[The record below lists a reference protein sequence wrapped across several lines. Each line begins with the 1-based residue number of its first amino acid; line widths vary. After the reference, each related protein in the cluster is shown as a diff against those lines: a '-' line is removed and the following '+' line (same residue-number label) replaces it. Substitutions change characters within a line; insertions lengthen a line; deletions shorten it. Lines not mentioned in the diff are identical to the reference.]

1 MPEFRRYLLLR
12 ISRIFFFVIC
22 IMERINITASGKQ
35 LSKLRNGHRVRVKP
49 AMKGEGIGVI
59 VSPETYNALTKTFRK
74 GKGAELAL
82 SPPEI
87 MANKEVAPE
96 MEGQGIFGPA
106 VDRWLEKKGLKKAMY
121 KIGDQ
126 LKPAAKTA
134 LIGALT
140 AGGASLAASNP
151 ALVPY
156 IPGGVASLSALGLD
170 YLDNPDS
177 YFQSNAGGTR
187 ARKARSMVGRVAQD
201 RALEELNSRLGT
213 DMGALDRNAIAQAVA
228 DKAEAKVAYD
238 RFGFPVRGS
247 GLYAGSGLYLSSGRG
262 LGLGVGG
269 ERGIRRQAGSVGLG
283 GAMVGGAVGAMPPA
297 LQSQPYGANFQ
308 WRHTLPVQFQ
318 LK

>member
-1 MPEFRRYLLLR
+1 
-12 ISRIFFFVIC
+12 
-22 IMERINITASGKQ
+22 
-35 LSKLRNGHRVRVKP
+35 
-49 AMKGEGIGVI
+49 MKGEGIGVI

-106 VDRWLEKKGLKKAMY
+106 VDRWLEKKGIKKAVY

-140 AGGASLAASNP
+140 AGGASLAAANP

-177 YFQSNAGGTR
+177 YYSSNAGGTR

-201 RALEELNSRLGT
+201 RALSELNARLGT

-228 DKAEAKVAYD
+228 DKAEAEVAKQRYD
-238 RFGFPVRGS
+238 IMSPSYSGS
-247 GLYAGSGLYLSSGRG
+247 GLYAGSGLYLSGRG
-262 LGLGVGG
+262 MVGG

-283 GAMVGGAVGAMPPA
+283 GAMVGGAVGMLPPA

-308 WRHTLPVQFQ
+308 WRHTLPPQFQ
-318 LK
+318 LRG

>member
-1 MPEFRRYLLLR
+1 
-12 ISRIFFFVIC
+12 
-22 IMERINITASGKQ
+22 MERINITASGKQ

-106 VDRWLEKKGLKKAMY
+106 VDRWLEKKGLKKAVY

-140 AGGASLAASNP
+140 AGGASLAAANP

-156 IPGGVASLSALGLD
+156 IPGGVAALSSLGLD
-170 YLDNPDS
+170 YLENPDS
-177 YFQSNAGGTR
+177 YYSSNAGGTR

-201 RALEELNSRLGT
+201 RALEELNARLGT

-228 DKAEAKVAYD
+228 DKAEAQITYD
-238 RFGFPVRGS
+238 RFGLPMTGS
-247 GLYAGSGLYLSSGRG
+247 GLYAGSGLYLSGRG
-262 LGLGVGG
+262 MVGG
-269 ERGIRRQAGSVGLG
+269 ERGVRRQAGSVGLG
-283 GAMVGGAVGAMPPA
+283 GSMVGGAVGMLPPA

-308 WRHTLPVQFQ
+308 WRHTLPPQFQ
-318 LK
+318 LKG

>member
-1 MPEFRRYLLLR
+1 
-12 ISRIFFFVIC
+12 
-22 IMERINITASGKQ
+22 MERINITASGKQ

-106 VDRWLEKKGLKKAMY
+106 VDRWLEKKGLKKAVY

-140 AGGASLAASNP
+140 AGGASLAAANP

-156 IPGGVASLSALGLD
+156 IPGGVAALSSLGLD
-170 YLDNPDS
+170 YLENPDS
-177 YFQSNAGGTR
+177 YYSSNAGGTR

-201 RALEELNSRLGT
+201 RALEELNARLGT

-228 DKAEAKVAYD
+228 DKAEAQITYD
-238 RFGFPVRGS
+238 RFGLPMTGS
-247 GLYAGSGLYLSSGRG
+247 GLYAGSGLYLSGRG
-262 LGLGVGG
+262 MVGG
-269 ERGIRRQAGSVGLG
+269 ERGVRRQAGSVGLG
-283 GAMVGGAVGAMPPA
+283 GSMVGGAVGVLPPA

-308 WRHTLPVQFQ
+308 WRHTLPPQFQ
-318 LK
+318 LKG

>member
-1 MPEFRRYLLLR
+1 
-12 ISRIFFFVIC
+12 
-22 IMERINITASGKQ
+22 MERINITASGKQ

-106 VDRWLEKKGLKKAMY
+106 VDRWLEKKGIKKAVY

-201 RALEELNSRLGT
+201 RALEELNTRLGT

-228 DKAEAKVAYD
+228 DKAEAEVAKQRYHIMD
-238 RFGFPVRGS
+238 PRYVGS

-283 GAMVGGAVGAMPPA
+283 GAMVGGAVGMLPPA

-308 WRHTLPVQFQ
+308 WRHTLPVQYQ
-318 LK
+318 MK